1 MTPRS
6 SCPGEESTSSPG
18 PKPPAHYRINTVTRN
33 HGRNLA
39 LEPCHH
45 PPSPASLA
53 RASAT
58 DRLVHFWES
67 TGGLAADSLPDP
79 SVNSIR
85 CVQAY
90 TSDGYFRPL

>member
-67 TGGLAADSLPDP
+67 LA
-79 SVNSIR
+79 
-85 CVQAY
+85 
-90 TSDGYFRPL
+90 GYFWRAPKHTSAKCCLDHSEVRERGACES